1 MDKINATLENSLYS
15 HSKSQTQVADQESQ
29 LDDNDESR
37 FDRLLEVNRE
47 TFKTLERSGDS
58 SVHVRMRKGTDV
70 SATHHE
76 SMLEERK
83 RAMTAK

>member
-1 MDKINATLENSLYS
+1 MEA
-15 HSKSQTQVADQESQ
+15 
-29 LDDNDESR
+29 
-37 FDRLLEVNRE
+37 NRE
-47 TFKTLERSGDS
+47 TFKTLEKTGDG

-83 RAMTAK
+83 RALTLR